1 VLTIRISVDCVLR
14 TLSDHADSASVD
26 WHHGGMAEQSLP
38 GAPRPGR
45 LPRPRVRSL
54 AQHDI
59 RDARARLRGTIYED
73 VTPDTRPREQYSP
86 VQIVDFCLD
95 LAEVML
101 ASGADT
107 RSVETAVVAVS
118 TKWNLAPL
126 DLDFSGS
133 SVTIQYAPSDTP
145 PLVKVRTVQSDG
157 SDLDRLARANQIVDD
172 LVHGE
177 RDMTSAVNAL
187 VAVLRL
193 PPRWPRWLADVGLSI
208 LGISIAMQAGGGW
221 RAGLG
226 AFVLML
232 GIIVSGRWL
241 TGRGFPQFFVS
252 GAQGAVASALGTLAI
267 WAGVLHPAGAATM
280 VGALVVLLL
289 PHPSLVT
296 WAQDA
301 ISGFRAMAVARAFYI
316 GLIIAAIVV
325 GVPAG
330 IAVTQGLH
338 IEVDPSGIVL
348 QTLPLWAALLLTV
361 VSAAANCFVQQASA
375 RVIPVAVVFSVLSGA
390 ALRIL
395 RELGMPLLGATF
407 LAAVLLGVLSTI
419 AAARMRTAV
428 AAIAVP
434 AFCGALLPGVAVS
447 SALLNFMSGSS
458 SAALDFVAAVSVAL
472 AIGAGLVL
480 GGLFAT
486 PGARRALRRARKVV
500 VHSVHNDTTA
510 LRVIRDS
517 GYDPGD
523 GSVPRGPRPR

>member
-1 VLTIRISVDCVLR
+1 
-14 TLSDHADSASVD
+14 
-26 WHHGGMAEQSLP
+26 MAEQIFP
-38 GAPRPGR
+38 AGPRPGR
-45 LPRPRVRSL
+45 PGRPRVRKV
-54 AQHDI
+54 AQHDL

-73 VTPDTRPREQYSP
+73 VEPDARPREQYSA

-133 SVTIQYAPSDTP
+133 SVTIQYAPADAP
-145 PLVKVRTVQSDG
+145 ALVKVRTVTSDG

-187 VAVLRL
+187 VAVLRM
-193 PPRWPRWLADVGLSI
+193 PPRWPTWLADVGLSV
-208 LGISIAMQAGGGW
+208 LGTSIAMQAGGGW
-221 RAGLG
+221 RAGIG
-226 AFVLML
+226 AFVLMF
-232 GIIVSGRWL
+232 GIILSGRWL

-267 WAGVLHPAGAATM
+267 WADVLEPAGAATM
-280 VGALVVLLL
+280 VAALVVLLL
-289 PHPSLVT
+289 PHVSLVT

-301 ISGFRAMAVARAFYI
+301 ISGFRSMAVARAFYI
-316 GLIIAAIVV
+316 GLVIAAIVV

-330 IAVTQGLH
+330 IAVTHWLS

-348 QTLPLWAALLLTV
+348 TPLPLWASLSLTV
-361 VSAAANCFVQQASA
+361 VSAAANCFVQQTSA
-375 RVIPVAVVFSVLSGA
+375 RVIPVAVVFSVAAGA
-390 ALRIL
+390 FLWALRQFGL
-395 RELGMPLLGATF
+395 PLLGATF
-407 LAAVLLGVLSTI
+407 VAAVLLGVLSTI

-447 SALLNFMSGSS
+447 NALLNFMSGTST
-458 SAALDFVAAVSVAL
+458 AALDFVSAVTVAL

-486 PGARRALRRARKVV
+486 PGARRALRRARRVV

-523 GSVPRGPRPR
+523 GSRPRW

>member
-1 VLTIRISVDCVLR
+1 
-14 TLSDHADSASVD
+14 
-26 WHHGGMAEQSLP
+26 MAEQIFP
-38 GAPRPGR
+38 AGPRPGR
-45 LPRPRVRSL
+45 PGRPRVRKV
-54 AQHDI
+54 AQHDL

-73 VTPDTRPREQYSP
+73 VEPDARPREQYSA

-133 SVTIQYAPSDTP
+133 SVTIQYAPADAP
-145 PLVKVRTVQSDG
+145 ALVKVRTVTSDG

-187 VAVLRL
+187 VAVLRM
-193 PPRWPRWLADVGLSI
+193 PPRWPTWLADVGLSV
-208 LGISIAMQAGGGW
+208 LGTSIAMQAGGGW
-221 RAGLG
+221 RAGIG
-226 AFVLML
+226 AFVLMF
-232 GIIVSGRWL
+232 GIILSGRWL

-267 WAGVLHPAGAATM
+267 WADVLEPAGAATM
-280 VGALVVLLL
+280 VAALVVLLL
-289 PHPSLVT
+289 PHVSLVT

-301 ISGFRAMAVARAFYI
+301 ISGFRSMAVARAFYI
-316 GLIIAAIVV
+316 GLVIAAIVV

-330 IAVTQGLH
+330 IAVTHWLS

-348 QTLPLWAALLLTV
+348 TPLPLWASLSLTV

-375 RVIPVAVVFSVLSGA
+375 RVIPVAVVFSVAAGA
-390 ALRIL
+390 FLWALRQFGL
-395 RELGMPLLGATF
+395 PLLGATF
-407 LAAVLLGVLSTI
+407 VAAVLLGVLSTI

-447 SALLNFMSGSS
+447 NALLNFMSGTST
-458 SAALDFVAAVSVAL
+458 AALDFVSAVTVAL

-486 PGARRALRRARKVV
+486 PGARRALRRARRVV

-523 GSVPRGPRPR
+523 GSRPRW

>member
-1 VLTIRISVDCVLR
+1 
-14 TLSDHADSASVD
+14 
-26 WHHGGMAEQSLP
+26 MAEQSFP

-45 LPRPRVRSL
+45 LPRPRVRNL

-59 RDARARLRGTIYED
+59 RDARARLRGTLYEH
-73 VTPDTRPREQYSP
+73 VTPDTRPLEQYSP

-133 SVTIQYAPSDTP
+133 SVTIQYAPADAP

-172 LVHGE
+172 LVHDE
-177 RDMTSAVNAL
+177 RDMTSAVSAL

-193 PPRWPRWLADVGLSI
+193 PPRWPRWMADVGLSI
-208 LGISIAMQAGGGW
+208 LGISISMQAGGGW

-252 GAQGAVASALGTLAI
+252 GAQGAVASAIGTLAI
-267 WAGVLHPAGAATM
+267 WAGVLHPGQAATM
-280 VGALVVLLL
+280 VAALVVLLL

-316 GLIIAAIVV
+316 GLVIAAIVV

-330 IAVTQGLH
+330 IAVTKWLS
-338 IEVDPSGIVL
+338 IEVDPSGIVT
-348 QTLPLWAALLLTV
+348 QTLPLWASLLLTV

-375 RVIPVAVVFSVLSGA
+375 RVIPVAVVFSVAAGA
-390 ALRIL
+390 ALRGL
-395 RELGMPLLGATF
+395 RELGIPLLGATF
-407 LAAVLLGVLSTI
+407 LAAVLLGVLATI

-428 AAIAVP
+428 AAISVP

-447 SALLNFMSGSS
+447 NALLNVMSGSS

-480 GGLFAT
+480 GGLVAT
-486 PGARRALRRARKVV
+486 PGARRALRRSRRVV

-510 LRVIRDS
+510 IRVIRDS
-517 GYDPGD
+517 GYDPGN
-523 GSVPRGPRPR
+523 GTVPRAPRPR

>member
-1 VLTIRISVDCVLR
+1 
-14 TLSDHADSASVD
+14 
-26 WHHGGMAEQSLP
+26 MAEQIFP
-38 GAPRPGR
+38 AGPRPGR
-45 LPRPRVRSL
+45 PGRPRVRKV
-54 AQHDI
+54 AQHDL

-73 VTPDTRPREQYSP
+73 VEPDARPREQYSA

-107 RSVETAVVAVS
+107 RTVETAVVAVS

-133 SVTIQYAPSDTP
+133 SVTIQYAPADAP
-145 PLVKVRTVQSDG
+145 ALVKVRTVTSDG

-187 VAVLRL
+187 VAVLRM
-193 PPRWPRWLADVGLSI
+193 PPRWPTWLADVGLSV
-208 LGISIAMQAGGGW
+208 LGTSIAMQAGGGW
-221 RAGLG
+221 RAGIG
-226 AFVLML
+226 AFVLMF
-232 GIIVSGRWL
+232 GIILSGRWL

-267 WAGVLHPAGAATM
+267 WADVLEPAGAATM
-280 VGALVVLLL
+280 VAALVVLLL
-289 PHPSLVT
+289 PHVSLVT

-301 ISGFRAMAVARAFYI
+301 ISGFRSMAVARAFYI
-316 GLIIAAIVV
+316 GLVIAAIVV

-330 IAVTQGLH
+330 IAVTHWLS

-348 QTLPLWAALLLTV
+348 TPLPLWASLSLTV

-375 RVIPVAVVFSVLSGA
+375 RVIPVAVVFSVAAGA
-390 ALRIL
+390 FLWALRQFGL
-395 RELGMPLLGATF
+395 PLLGATF
-407 LAAVLLGVLSTI
+407 VAAVLLGVLSTI

-447 SALLNFMSGSS
+447 NALLNFMSGTST
-458 SAALDFVAAVSVAL
+458 AALDFVSAVTVAL

-486 PGARRALRRARKVV
+486 PGARRALRRARRVV

-523 GSVPRGPRPR
+523 GSRPRW

>member
-1 VLTIRISVDCVLR
+1 
-14 TLSDHADSASVD
+14 
-26 WHHGGMAEQSLP
+26 MAEQSFP

-54 AQHDI
+54 AQHEI

-126 DLDFSGS
+126 DLDLSGS
-133 SVTIQYAPSDTP
+133 SVTIQYAPADAP
-145 PLVKVRTVQSDG
+145 ALVKMRTVTFDG

-172 LVHGE
+172 LVHGT
-177 RDMTSAVNAL
+177 RDMTSAVKAL

-193 PPRWPRWLADVGLSI
+193 PPRWPVWLADVGLSI
-208 LGISIAMQAGGGW
+208 LGTSIAMQAGGGW

-241 TGRGFPQFFVS
+241 TGRGYPQFFVS

-267 WAGVLHPAGAATM
+267 VADVLPPTGAATM

-301 ISGFRAMAVARAFYI
+301 ISGFRAMAVARAFSI

-330 IAVTQGLH
+330 IAVLRWLR
-338 IEVDPSGIVL
+338 IEVDPSGIV
-348 QTLPLWAALLLTV
+348 THALPLWASLALTV
-361 VSAAANCFVQQASA
+361 VSAGANCFVQQASA
-375 RVIPVAVVFSVLSGA
+375 RVIPVAVVFSVCAAIALW
-390 ALRIL
+390 ALRQL
-395 RELGMPLLGATF
+395 DLPLIGATF
-407 LAAVLLGVLSTI
+407 LASVLLGVLSTI

-447 SALLNFMSGSS
+447 NALLKFMSGSNS
-458 SAALDFVAAVSVAL
+458 ALDFVGAVSVAL

-517 GYDPGD
+517 GYDPENGT
-523 GSVPRGPRPR
+523 VPRGPRPR

>member
-1 VLTIRISVDCVLR
+1 
-14 TLSDHADSASVD
+14 
-26 WHHGGMAEQSLP
+26 MAEQFLP
-38 GAPRPGR
+38 GVPRPGR
-45 LPRPRVRSL
+45 PPRPRVRNL

-133 SVTIQYAPSDTP
+133 SVTLQYAPADHP

-177 RDMTSAVNAL
+177 RDMTSAVSAL

-193 PPRWPRWLADVGLSI
+193 PTRWPTWLADVGLSV
-208 LGISIAMQAGGGW
+208 LGTSIAMQAGGGW
-221 RAGLG
+221 RAGVG
-226 AFVLML
+226 AFVLMF
-232 GIIVSGRWL
+232 GIILSGRWL

-252 GAQGAVASALGTLAI
+252 GAQAAVASAIGTLAI
-267 WAGVLHPAGAATM
+267 WAEVLTATGAATM
-280 VGALVVLLL
+280 VAALVVLLL
-289 PHPSLVT
+289 PHVSLVT

-316 GLIIAAIVV
+316 VLVIAAIVV

-330 IAVTQGLH
+330 IAVLQWLS

-348 QTLPLWAALLLTV
+348 QPLPLWASLSLTV

-375 RVIPVAVVFSVLSGA
+375 RVIPVAVVFSVTAGA
-390 ALRIL
+390 FLWELRH
-395 RELGMPLLGATF
+395 LGMPLLGATF
-407 LAAVLLGVLSTI
+407 IASVLLGVLSTI

-447 SALLNFMSGSS
+447 DALLHFMSGASG
-458 SAALDFVAAVSVAL
+458 AALDFVAAVSVAL
-472 AIGAGLVL
+472 GIGAGLVL
-480 GGLFAT
+480 GGLVAT
-486 PGARRALRRARKVV
+486 PGARRALRRARRVT

-510 LRVIRDS
+510 IPVLRDT
-517 GYDPGD
+517 GYDPGN
-523 GSVPRGPRPR
+523 GSVPRGHRPR